1 MVVTQVEVKLVLNCL
16 PYLGLI
22 EASVKQTFSAINSCS
37 SLDFSNECGSFNFND
52 PFYLLE
58 FKVWVIIWPLLCQ
71 TFAINGLSYF
81 AFFDSFLDGSGRL
94 VSAIVVRDHIITF
107 LTHLVDLHL
116 YRLLL
121 NFLNFHQI
129 LNLILESLDLFL
141 MLGFVRV
148 EFFFMISL
156 YRFDSFEIAL
166 ILG

>member
-1 MVVTQVEVKLVLNCL
+1 M
-16 PYLGLI
+16 
-22 EASVKQTFSAINSCS
+22 
-37 SLDFSNECGSFNFND
+37 
-52 PFYLLE
+52 
-58 FKVWVIIWPLLCQ
+58 WVIIWPLLCQ
-71 TFAINGLSYF
+71 TFAINGLNYF
-81 AFFDSFLDGSGRL
+81 AFVDSFLDGSGRL
-94 VSAIVVRDHIITF
+94 VSEIVVRDHIITF

-121 NFLNFHQI
+121 NFLNFHHI

-141 MLGFVRV
+141 MQGFVRV